1 MPESAPVRVKP
12 ARVRGPDTA
21 GLPRWA
27 QRALDAPTLEVTEDD
42 DEIPEEVQLGV
53 DKNLPAWAVKG
64 LQK

>member
-1 MPESAPVRVKP
+1 MRARPAPE
-12 ARVRGPDTA
+12 RGADTT

-42 DEIPEEVQLGV
+42 EEIPDEVQQGV

>member
-1 MPESAPVRVKP
+1 MRVKPAPVRVT
-12 ARVRGPDTA
+12 DTA

-27 QRALDAPTLEVTEDD
+27 QRLIDAPTLEITEEDEDD
-42 DEIPEEVQLGV
+42 VIPEEIQQGV